1 MIKWCV
7 NSVEYMAQL
16 KGSEYLNPLPLDSDR
31 SYVGVVKRI
40 EVNISIDKA
49 EQLTGGVWVVASS
62 TCL

>member
-1 MIKWCV
+1 
-7 NSVEYMAQL
+7 MAQL

-31 SYVGVVKRI
+31 SYVGAVERI